1 MTDSERRGKRGTA
14 VGGLWEG
21 FGAGKKPG
29 ISLYPETT
37 PSPSRTSYRRD
48 IILIPPSLEAP
59 YAP

>member
-37 PSPSRTSYRRD
+37 PSP
-48 IILIPPSLEAP
+48 LP
-59 YAP
+59 Y